1 MPRIVP
7 RDPRLQQWNVKRTRV
22 FKQHFFTS
30 GRHYWEV
37 WIRTMGDA
45 HSFVVG
51 IAPAAHQHH
60 FEQHES
66 LSDAVGV
73 WTRGA
78 IGYAATGVIIQNGR
92 VVGRVAPFR
101 AGDTVGVGLDMT
113 NQCVTF
119 FLNGREQQLQK
130 APLMDAS
137 SCKSSESCSSS
148 HDTNEDDDDDEQKQ
162 QEDDDDALMSHKYEG
177 SEDKRADVNTFRH
190 HAVFAALTF
199 CPKTDD
205 AELYRTDFPW

>member
-1 MPRIVP
+1 MPRILP
-7 RDPRLQQWNVKRTRV
+7 RDPPCRQWNVKCTRV

-37 WIRTMGDA
+37 WIRAMGDA
-45 HSFVVG
+45 HSVVVG

-60 FEQHES
+60 FEQHET
-66 LSDAVGV
+66 LSDAVSV

-78 IGYAATGVIIQNGR
+78 IGYAATGAIIQNGR
-92 VVGRVAPFR
+92 VVGHVEPFR
-101 AGDTVGVGLDMT
+101 AGDTVGVCLDMT
-113 NQCVTF
+113 NQCAAF

-130 APLMDAS
+130 APVMDMS
-137 SCKSSESCSSS
+137 SCKSSASCSSS
-148 HDTNEDDDDDEQKQ
+148 HDTKEEDDEDEQKEE
-162 QEDDDDALMSHKYEG
+162 EDDDDALSPQKDEG
-177 SEDKRADVNTFRH
+177 IVGKCAHVSTFRH

-205 AELYRTDFPW
+205 VELYRTDFPW